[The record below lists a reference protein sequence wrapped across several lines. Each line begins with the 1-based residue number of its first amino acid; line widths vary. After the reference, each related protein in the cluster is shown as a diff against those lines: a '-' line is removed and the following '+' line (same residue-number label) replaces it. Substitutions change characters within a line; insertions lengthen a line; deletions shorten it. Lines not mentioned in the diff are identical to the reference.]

1 MRRKTCK
8 DVIAQARK
16 QIIDIQYKLEEE
28 NKRLK
33 EDIINRY
40 PEDMYG
46 IKWISIYDTK
56 KVDLE
61 DKLLTAKLY
70 RRAIESLDEF
80 VEEELEHAKKKK
92 SV

>member
-1 MRRKTCK
+1 MIWISGFCLIN
-8 DVIAQARK
+8 V
-16 QIIDIQYKLEEE
+16 
-28 NKRLK
+28 LK
-33 EDIINRY
+33 I
-40 PEDMYG
+40 
-46 IKWISIYDTK
+46 WISIYDTK

-61 DKLLTAKLY
+61 NKLLTAKLY